1 MYLTLKE
8 DIPDI
13 HPKYISHMHFYMV
26 DRFNRAKVL
35 SSLYSDQSPFQSFLL
50 VICGHSLGAGLACL
64 LAIMLRPIYPSLKC
78 FAFCPPG
85 ACVDVVMAKFC
96 ERFVTCFV
104 RQDDLSKCVNDFVSL
119 ARFLV
124 STYVH
129 IDI

>member
-1 MYLTLKE
+1 MYFTLKE
-8 DIPDI
+8 DIHDI
-13 HPKYISHMHFYMV
+13 HPIYYISHMHFYMV

-35 SSLYSDQSPFQSFLL
+35 SLLYSDQSPFQTYPF

-104 RQDDLSKCVNDFVSL
+104 RQDDLSKCVNNFVSL
-119 ARFLV
+119 ISISCFNFC
-124 STYVH
+124 SY
-129 IDI
+129 